1 MFCAI
6 SGQVPSEPVV
16 SRKTGTLFEKRLIHS
31 HLDSDGR
38 CPVTGEDMDKEDLVE
53 ISSGKGQAAANGKI
67 NTIAKPRPLTAT
79 SIPGLIGL
87 FQNEWDE
94 LMLETYTLK
103 KHLDATRQELS
114 QALYQHDAACRVI
127 ARLLRERDEARAG
140 LTQLQS
146 QVASGV
152 AARSSSAEGQG
163 EEDQAMAVETADAED
178 GLTAAILE
186 QLDATH
192 KKLSKGRKKRPMP
205 DGLATV
211 EDLKEYAC
219 TSTHTHHSAS
229 KAGILCLDLHPSK
242 ENLVL
247 TGGKDKVVSLYDRTA
262 DKVVAKMSGHKKEVL
277 SVKIVANG
285 ERDIML
291 SCGADKICKV
301 WEPKGDKYSVAHN
314 ITSHTSDVTG
324 CSVHATGDYF
334 ATCSYDKSW
343 AFHNI
348 ETGKTLLNV
357 TDKSVEK
364 GFGCMC
370 LHPDGLILS
379 TGTQEN
385 LVRMWDL
392 KTQSNVATFEG
403 HTKDVT
409 SVSFSENGYHMAS
422 GSADGT
428 VRLWD
433 LRKLKNIK
441 ILELGKETVNSVTFD
456 KSGQH
461 LACGAGNELKLFSV
475 KGWEPI
481 HTLKDHSGPVTG
493 ACFSLNS
500 QYIASSSMDRS
511 LKFFGK
517 N

>member
-1 MFCAI
+1 
-6 SGQVPSEPVV
+6 V
-16 SRKTGTLFEKRLIHS
+16 SRKTGTLFEKRLIHT
-31 HLDSDGR
+31 HLESDAR

-53 ISSGKGQAAANGKI
+53 INSGKSNISANGKI
-67 NTIAKPRPLTAT
+67 NTVAKPRPLTAT

-127 ARLLRERDEARAG
+127 ARLLRERDEARQG
-140 LTQLQS
+140 LQKLQS

-152 AARSSSAEGQG
+152 AARSSSMEGQG
-163 EEDQAMAVETADAED
+163 DDQAMAVETEDAEE
-178 GLTAAILE
+178 GLTDAIKE

-205 DGLATV
+205 DGLASV
-211 EDLKEYAC
+211 DDLKSYVV
-219 TSTHTHHSAS
+219 TSSHTTHSAS
-229 KAGILCLDLHPSK
+229 KPGILCLDLHPNK

-247 TGGKDKVVSLYDRTA
+247 TGGKDKIVNLYDRESDT
-262 DKVVAKMSGHKKEVL
+262 VVSKLSGHKKEVL
-277 SVKIVANG
+277 SVKILAAG
-285 ERDIML
+285 DRDLML
-291 SCGADKICKV
+291 SCGADKLCKV
-301 WEPKGDKYSVAHN
+301 WAPKDGTDKYSCMHN
-314 ITSHTSDVTG
+314 ITAHSSDVTG

-343 AFHNI
+343 CFHNI

-364 GFGCMC
+364 GFGCLC
-370 LHPDGLILS
+370 LHPDGLILG
-379 TGTQEN
+379 TGTQEK

-392 KTQSNVATFEG
+392 KSQSNVATFEG

-422 GSADGT
+422 ASADGT

-441 ILELGKETVNSVTFD
+441 ILELGKDPVSTVTFD
-456 KSGQH
+456 KSGQY
-461 LACGAGNELKLFSV
+461 LACGAGNEMKLYLV
-475 KGWEPI
+475 KQWELL
-481 HTLKDHSGPVTG
+481 HTIKEHSGPITDL
-493 ACFSLNS
+493 CFSPNAT
-500 QYIASSSMDRS
+500 YVASTSMDRS
-511 LKFFGK
+511 LKYYGK
-517 N
+517 K